1 MTIQIPQGAKTMQ
14 LFDMNIDIPEGK
26 TYIDIDDNFLQ
37 NKYNQFMQNNQQQN
51 NFNSQEEL
59 ALDGKPM
66 SMYQAPQVSQNEPQ
80 EQGVWSKINKGL
92 EDFNNLIDPKRMI
105 SEGLDYL
112 SPRVTSGEEGVRQK
126 IEDATNQISGGLLAR
141 NFTSLDNEEQ
151 KEIFQIA
158 YDEIKK
164 LGYEPFLEINNGDY
178 KYIGVD
184 KNGKEVEF
192 TPSFRNTLAST
203 KNELA
208 FSVAG
213 GYAGSLAKT
222 AGQTIA
228 KKALNYFAPSAIGAG
243 SGAVSDLHSQSNN
256 TGIEVSHID
265 YAKRFGSAAAEDALA
280 GAVVGSAIK
289 GIGKT
294 YKSVGDLIS
303 SVKTGAQAGKDMIDG
318 MAVKGGNL
326 GNRVID
332 KISKTDIPVVGKFT
346 DGGLQNAETIFNNLT
361 KNVEN
366 KKQIDELIA
375 KENPTYLENGKPT
388 IEILKNIVEQGL
400 NKNNPQFIQDS
411 AKRTSAILKNISNS
425 LQGVPTTQRR
435 EVLLKAAQAYPE
447 IGSFLDDVLK
457 ADKDASISFLNMIK
471 GQDEVFKNKTGLN
484 GEFDYKAWQKDNHAY
499 ENRINQE
506 YGSAISKLDQLNNG
520 NIVLTSEDLAK
531 LENFKNNNFL
541 EQDVKNNIQS
551 YLDEIKGKEV
561 SAEQIFGLRT
571 AINKQLNTGNK
582 TYNTKQAYGIVKEI
596 LDDALI
602 RNASN
607 KVLAKEILDNA
618 NKNFALKENF
628 KESYLG
634 MMKPQETKEGLT
646 DRLVKG
652 LRNINED
659 KNLENA
665 FKGMNEQERLAN
677 ETHVMNSLLEKH
689 RIEGV
694 GYDFKSLAKDLED
707 VNFSSKKIKDAKDVI
722 NTYALIYNNNRD
734 LIMTAL
740 ASSGKKTN
748 SSIATT
754 IHGVFDRILI
764 SGIFARLHA
773 LAPFMKSAKEQA
785 LRNQILDAIKLAKTN
800 KEVISNL
807 KNIKIA
813 DQEQSRIFK
822 DALDNYIK
830 VDKEQNK
837 ILKDALIKEGVIK
850 GDNFFMDKAD
860 PKDNSLRF
868 IGKNDKEY
876 TINKDV
882 RNEWMKTFNLKNID
896 DEYIPNIPKEAKIA
910 LKDREIKLTKG
921 SLLKLIEKDRIKY
934 IPHIKETLESPQA
947 ILKDKDDFIFIKNI
961 DNQTYFTSIGK
972 DYETHLTII
981 SNSPKKQ
988 NNIRN
993 KIKNAEVVYYNN
1005 ARALP
1010 TSRASSETNQVS
1022 FSDKHSTQAKHKESL
1037 EKYNRNFYLKHYKDF
1052 IDKSEN
1058 KKIFFKYNFGDFLDI
1073 KKLEKSLEKYKE
1085 SKPQEIKYKE
1095 LKRGYILD
1103 DLLNVDEDVSYAVV
1117 NKDDL
1122 KPSLTRS
1129 LSQFRNKHSNSTISD
1144 IRNSFNEREHFK
1156 ESSNFDGIP
1165 TITKDGLV
1173 IAGNHRTTA
1182 IRDLKGENLARYIKQ
1197 AKRVYGE
1204 DVFKGFDENKAMIV
1218 RILDKND
1225 DDTIIR
1231 LSKLS
1236 NDGRLSDESEKL
1248 QALGAKYKEK
1258 LLKIENSKINTEKEL
1273 MNFLGSR
1280 DILESKRALLD
1291 HLMPNI
1297 NDALLSWERRSGG
1310 DTEFSKILNDNALN
1324 LLHLKQALNKN
1335 KVFKDNGNNFFS
1347 LFKRAIES
1355 INQSNV
1361 YKNNNELYDIIKKY
1375 TEPSLN
1381 FEKEFISSNKDLQA
1395 DILGF
1400 IIKYNDTLTNPS
1412 EAFGNKIKKAIEFIY
1427 DNDSFSLFNNIKLSN
1442 YDVLNQMLNINIT
1455 NSIKYQ
1461 ELLNKAIDNLSDE
1474 KNIIKKL
1481 NENIKNKKS
1490 VKQRLDEKIQDDKKA
1505 REDILKRYDN
1515 FLKENKDNKLDFL
1528 DKMNLNTIEYNLT
1541 RQMIV
1546 NAKESTNKGVK
1557 KDIPSDLRGKIEKE
1571 LNIQPLKEFGEN
1583 YTEYYHD
1590 GKGAL
1595 QKLLIEKQGQVAG
1608 AFHRKDLGDI
1618 DLVWGEVTDK
1628 IKHKGYGLAHIIDK
1642 HPELDLKLIS
1652 DIVDKGKLN
1661 NQNNIRYRIEYKNYI
1676 IGLSSEY
1683 KKGNKRTFIITA
1695 FERYK
1700 G

>member
-1 MTIQIPQGAKTMQ
+1 LYDYNKNPS
-14 LFDMNIDIPEGK
+14 MNADDLSD
-26 TYIDIDDNFLQ
+26 YILDKQSKFNSSKPIFADDNEVVR
-37 NKYNQFMQNNQQQN
+37 KSNQFMRDLGD
-51 NFNSQEEL
+51 EL
-59 ALDGKPM
+59 QKSGRGRLLQDDDG
-66 SMYQAPQVSQNEPQ
+66 SYWVQ
-80 EQGVWSKINKGL
+80 
-92 EDFNNLIDPKRMI
+92 D
-105 SEGLDYL
+105 
-112 SPRVTSGEEGVRQK
+112 
-126 IEDATNQISGGLLAR
+126 
-141 NFTSLDNEEQ
+141 
-151 KEIFQIA
+151 
-158 YDEIKK
+158 
-164 LGYEPFLEINNGDY
+164 NNGNYSKVQGSTMGNLYRGIRDNGTSVALGTAGA
-178 KYIGVD
+178 IG
-184 KNGKEVEF
+184 GTMLGGGF
-192 TPSFRNTLAST
+192 GM
-203 KNELA
+203 
-208 FSVAG
+208 VAG
-213 GYAGSLAKT
+213 GALGASL
-222 AGQTIA
+222 
-228 KKALNYFAPSAIGAG
+228 GAG
-243 SGAVSDLHSQSNN
+243 YDYYGNTKDTNQDMNLKEALMLMGENAGLSLIGDAAFAGVAKGARALKN
-256 TGIEVSHID
+256 T
-265 YAKRFGSAAAEDALA
+265 YNMA
-280 GAVVGSAIK
+280 
-289 GIGKT
+289 
-294 YKSVGDLIS
+294 
-303 SVKTGAQAGKDMIDG
+303 KTGARAGKDMIDG

-332 KISKTDIPVVGKFT
+332 KITQKDIPMIGKFT

-388 IEILKNIVEQGL
+388 IEILKNFVEQGL
-400 NKNNPQFIQDS
+400 NKNNPQFIQDG
-411 AKRTSAILKNISNS
+411 AKRTSAILKNISNA

-457 ADKDASISFLNMIK
+457 ADRDASISFLNMIK
-471 GQDEVFKNKTGLN
+471 GQDEVFKNKTGLK

-499 ENRINQE
+499 ENRIKQE
-506 YGSAISKLDQLNNG
+506 YGSAISKLDELNNG
-520 NIVLTSEDLAK
+520 KIVLTSEDLAK

-582 TYNTKQAYGIVKEI
+582 TYNTKQAYRIVKEI

-602 RNASN
+602 RNASD

-646 DRLVKG
+646 HRLVKG

-677 ETHVMNSLLEKH
+677 ETHTMNALLEKH

-707 VNFSSKKIKDAKDVI
+707 VEFSSKKIKDAKDVI
-722 NTYALIYNNNRD
+722 STYALIYNNNRD

-754 IHGVFDRILI
+754 IQGVFDRILI

-773 LAPFMKSAKEQA
+773 LAPFVKSAKEQA

-868 IGKNDKEY
+868 IGKNGKEY

-947 ILKDKDDFIFIKNI
+947 ILKDKDDFVFIKNI

-988 NNIRN
+988 NNIKN
-993 KIKNAEVVYYNN
+993 KMKNAEVVYYNN

-1010 TSRASSETNQVS
+1010 TSRASSETKQVS
-1022 FSDKHSTQAKHKESL
+1022 FSNENSTQTKPKTNL
-1037 EKYNRNFYLKHYKDF
+1037 MD
-1052 IDKSEN
+1052 
-1058 KKIFFKYNFGDFLDI
+1058 DI
-1073 KKLEKSLEKYKE
+1073 KE
-1085 SKPQEIKYKE
+1085 
-1095 LKRGYILD
+1095 
-1103 DLLNVDEDVSYAVV
+1103 
-1117 NKDDL
+1117 
-1122 KPSLTRS
+1122 
-1129 LSQFRNKHSNSTISD
+1129 
-1144 IRNSFNEREHFK
+1144 
-1156 ESSNFDGIP
+1156 
-1165 TITKDGLV
+1165 
-1173 IAGNHRTTA
+1173 
-1182 IRDLKGENLARYIKQ
+1182 
-1197 AKRVYGE
+1197 
-1204 DVFKGFDENKAMIV
+1204 
-1218 RILDKND
+1218 
-1225 DDTIIR
+1225 
-1231 LSKLS
+1231 
-1236 NDGRLSDESEKL
+1236 
-1248 QALGAKYKEK
+1248 
-1258 LLKIENSKINTEKEL
+1258 
-1273 MNFLGSR
+1273 
-1280 DILESKRALLD
+1280 
-1291 HLMPNI
+1291 
-1297 NDALLSWERRSGG
+1297 
-1310 DTEFSKILNDNALN
+1310 
-1324 LLHLKQALNKN
+1324 
-1335 KVFKDNGNNFFS
+1335 
-1347 LFKRAIES
+1347 
-1355 INQSNV
+1355 
-1361 YKNNNELYDIIKKY
+1361 
-1375 TEPSLN
+1375 
-1381 FEKEFISSNKDLQA
+1381 
-1395 DILGF
+1395 
-1400 IIKYNDTLTNPS
+1400 
-1412 EAFGNKIKKAIEFIY
+1412 
-1427 DNDSFSLFNNIKLSN
+1427 NIKTKE
-1442 YDVLNQMLNINIT
+1442 V
-1455 NSIKYQ
+1455 
-1461 ELLNKAIDNLSDE
+1461 E
-1474 KNIIKKL
+1474 K
-1481 NENIKNKKS
+1481 KNKKS
-1490 VKQRLDEKIQDDKKA
+1490 VKQSLDEKIQNDKKA
-1505 REDILKRYDN
+1505 SEDILKRYDN
-1515 FLKENKDNKLDFL
+1515 FLKENKDYNFDFL
-1528 DKMNLNTIEYNLT
+1528 DNMNLNTVEYNLT
-1541 RQMIV
+1541 RQMII

-1557 KDIPSDLRGKIEKE
+1557 KDIPSALRGKIEQE

-1583 YTEYYHD
+1583 YAEYYHD

-1618 DLVWGEVTDK
+1618 DLVWGD
-1628 IKHKGYGLAHIIDK
+1628 G
-1642 HPELDLKLIS
+1642 
-1652 DIVDKGKLN
+1652 N
-1661 NQNNIRYRIEYKNYI
+1661 F
-1676 IGLSSEY
+1676 GLSHIVNRREEDFIKQGLNKIEAKNKALNFIKEIENIINNGNV
-1683 KKGNKRTFIITA
+1683 KKGNNRAFIDVKNSRVMVALDYKGKDKKWIITA
-1695 FERYK
+1695 YNFY
-1700 G
+1700 

>member
-112 SPRVTSGEEGVRQK
+112 SPRVTSGEEGARQK

-151 KEIFQIA
+151 KQIFQIA

-184 KNGKEVEF
+184 KNGKEVDF

-222 AGQTIA
+222 AGQTIG

-243 SGAVSDLHSQSNN
+243 GGAVSDLHSQSNN
-256 TGIEVSHID
+256 TGIEASYMD

-332 KISKTDIPVVGKFT
+332 KITQKDIPMIGKFT

-388 IEILKNIVEQGL
+388 IEILKNFVEQGL

-411 AKRTSAILKNISNS
+411 AKRTSAILKNISNT
-425 LQGVPTTQRR
+425 LQGMPTTQRR

-457 ADKDASISFLNMIK
+457 ADRDASISFLNMIK
-471 GQDEVFKNKTGLN
+471 GQDEVFKNKTGLK

-499 ENRINQE
+499 ENRIKQE
-506 YGSAISKLDQLNNG
+506 YGSAISKLDELNNG
-520 NIVLTSEDLAK
+520 KIVLTSEDLAK

-582 TYNTKQAYGIVKEI
+582 TYNTKQAYRIVKEI

-602 RNASN
+602 RNASD
-607 KVLAKEILDNA
+607 KVLAKQILDNA

-646 DRLVKG
+646 HRLVKG

-677 ETHVMNSLLEKH
+677 ETHTMNALLEKH

-707 VNFSSKKIKDAKDVI
+707 VEFSSKKIKDAKDVI

-754 IHGVFDRILI
+754 IQGVFDRILI

-773 LAPFMKSAKEQA
+773 LAPFVKSAKEQA

-860 PKDNSLRF
+860 PSKAKSDYTAKFNVEKWINNVSGILKDEWVVNLKAMAKKHPEMFKNEADVFKVIKEIKDNPTHFFKNYDDEVALIAKPLKDDKVGNIAIKKDS
-868 IGKNDKEY
+868 GKIIH
-876 TINKDV
+876 INKTKGKDLERLNR
-882 RNEWMKTFNLKNID
+882 RNKAMLTGT
-896 DEYIPNIPKEAKIA
+896 PTPAT
-910 LKDREIKLTKG
+910 TKG
-921 SLLKLIEKDRIKY
+921 STTNVEGDLLQHSFKNSTQTKPKKNLMDD
-934 IPHIKETLESPQA
+934 IKE
-947 ILKDKDDFIFIKNI
+947 
-961 DNQTYFTSIGK
+961 
-972 DYETHLTII
+972 
-981 SNSPKKQ
+981 
-988 NNIRN
+988 
-993 KIKNAEVVYYNN
+993 
-1005 ARALP
+1005 
-1010 TSRASSETNQVS
+1010 
-1022 FSDKHSTQAKHKESL
+1022 
-1037 EKYNRNFYLKHYKDF
+1037 
-1052 IDKSEN
+1052 
-1058 KKIFFKYNFGDFLDI
+1058 
-1073 KKLEKSLEKYKE
+1073 
-1085 SKPQEIKYKE
+1085 
-1095 LKRGYILD
+1095 
-1103 DLLNVDEDVSYAVV
+1103 
-1117 NKDDL
+1117 
-1122 KPSLTRS
+1122 
-1129 LSQFRNKHSNSTISD
+1129 
-1144 IRNSFNEREHFK
+1144 
-1156 ESSNFDGIP
+1156 
-1165 TITKDGLV
+1165 
-1173 IAGNHRTTA
+1173 
-1182 IRDLKGENLARYIKQ
+1182 
-1197 AKRVYGE
+1197 
-1204 DVFKGFDENKAMIV
+1204 
-1218 RILDKND
+1218 
-1225 DDTIIR
+1225 
-1231 LSKLS
+1231 
-1236 NDGRLSDESEKL
+1236 
-1248 QALGAKYKEK
+1248 
-1258 LLKIENSKINTEKEL
+1258 
-1273 MNFLGSR
+1273 
-1280 DILESKRALLD
+1280 
-1291 HLMPNI
+1291 
-1297 NDALLSWERRSGG
+1297 
-1310 DTEFSKILNDNALN
+1310 
-1324 LLHLKQALNKN
+1324 
-1335 KVFKDNGNNFFS
+1335 
-1347 LFKRAIES
+1347 
-1355 INQSNV
+1355 
-1361 YKNNNELYDIIKKY
+1361 
-1375 TEPSLN
+1375 
-1381 FEKEFISSNKDLQA
+1381 
-1395 DILGF
+1395 
-1400 IIKYNDTLTNPS
+1400 
-1412 EAFGNKIKKAIEFIY
+1412 
-1427 DNDSFSLFNNIKLSN
+1427 NIKAKE
-1442 YDVLNQMLNINIT
+1442 V
-1455 NSIKYQ
+1455 
-1461 ELLNKAIDNLSDE
+1461 
-1474 KNIIKKL
+1474 KK
-1481 NENIKNKKS
+1481 KNKKS
-1490 VKQRLDEKIQDDKKA
+1490 VKQRLDEKIQNDKKA
-1505 REDILKRYDN
+1505 SEDILKRYDN
-1515 FLKENKDNKLDFL
+1515 FLKENKDYNFDFL
-1528 DKMNLNTIEYNLT
+1528 DNMNLNTVEYNLT
-1541 RQMIV
+1541 RQMII

-1557 KDIPSDLRGKIEKE
+1557 KDIPSALRGKIEQE

-1583 YTEYYHD
+1583 YAEYYHD

-1618 DLVWGEVTDK
+1618 HLVWGEVIDK

-1683 KKGNKRTFIITA
+1683 KGNKRTFIITA

>member
-1 MTIQIPQGAKTMQ
+1 
-14 LFDMNIDIPEGK
+14 MNIREFLLEKPQENNIISFLQDGASQSENQNTSEYLSNLKNEVINDFYKNKDKYDKEYEKYNFKDQNLTNPMGNISEYK
-26 TYIDIDDNFLQ
+26 RDLYDYNKNPSMNADDLSNYILDKQSKFNASKPIFADDNEVAR
-37 NKYNQFMQNNQQQN
+37 KSNQFMRDLGD
-51 NFNSQEEL
+51 EL
-59 ALDGKPM
+59 QKSGRGRLLQDDDG
-66 SMYQAPQVSQNEPQ
+66 SYWVQ
-80 EQGVWSKINKGL
+80 
-92 EDFNNLIDPKRMI
+92 D
-105 SEGLDYL
+105 
-112 SPRVTSGEEGVRQK
+112 
-126 IEDATNQISGGLLAR
+126 
-141 NFTSLDNEEQ
+141 
-151 KEIFQIA
+151 
-158 YDEIKK
+158 
-164 LGYEPFLEINNGDY
+164 NNGNYSKVQGSTMGDLY
-178 KYIGVD
+178 RGLRDNGASMALGIAGAIGGTMLGGGV
-184 KNGKEVEF
+184 GM
-192 TPSFRNTLAST
+192 
-203 KNELA
+203 
-208 FSVAG
+208 VAG
-213 GYAGSLAKT
+213 GALGASL
-222 AGQTIA
+222 
-228 KKALNYFAPSAIGAG
+228 GAG
-243 SGAVSDLHSQSNN
+243 YDYYGNTKDTNQDMNLKEALMLMGENAGLSLIGDAAFAGVAKGARALKN
-256 TGIEVSHID
+256 T
-265 YAKRFGSAAAEDALA
+265 YNMA
-280 GAVVGSAIK
+280 
-289 GIGKT
+289 
-294 YKSVGDLIS
+294 
-303 SVKTGAQAGKDMIDG
+303 KTGAQAGKDMIDG

-332 KISKTDIPVVGKFT
+332 KITQKDIPMIGKFT

-411 AKRTSAILKNISNS
+411 AKRTSAILKNISNA

-435 EVLLKAAQAYPE
+435 EILLKSAQAYPE

-457 ADKDASISFLNMIK
+457 ADKDASISFLNIIK
-471 GQDEVFKNKTGLN
+471 EQDEVFKNKTGLN

-506 YGSAISKLDQLNNG
+506 YGSAISKLDELNNG

-602 RNASN
+602 RNASD

-754 IHGVFDRILI
+754 IQGVFDRILI

-860 PKDNSLRF
+860 PSKAKSDYTAKFNVEKWINNVSGILKDEWVVNLKAMAKKHPEMFKNEADVFKVIKEIKDNPTHFFKNYDDEVALIAKPLKDDKVGNIAIKKDS
-868 IGKNDKEY
+868 GKIIH
-876 TINKDV
+876 INKTKGKDLERLNR
-882 RNEWMKTFNLKNID
+882 RNKAMLTGT
-896 DEYIPNIPKEAKIA
+896 PTPAT
-910 LKDREIKLTKG
+910 TKG
-921 SLLKLIEKDRIKY
+921 STTNVEGDLLQHSFKNSTQTKPKTNLMDD
-934 IPHIKETLESPQA
+934 IKE
-947 ILKDKDDFIFIKNI
+947 
-961 DNQTYFTSIGK
+961 
-972 DYETHLTII
+972 
-981 SNSPKKQ
+981 
-988 NNIRN
+988 
-993 KIKNAEVVYYNN
+993 
-1005 ARALP
+1005 
-1010 TSRASSETNQVS
+1010 
-1022 FSDKHSTQAKHKESL
+1022 
-1037 EKYNRNFYLKHYKDF
+1037 
-1052 IDKSEN
+1052 
-1058 KKIFFKYNFGDFLDI
+1058 
-1073 KKLEKSLEKYKE
+1073 
-1085 SKPQEIKYKE
+1085 
-1095 LKRGYILD
+1095 
-1103 DLLNVDEDVSYAVV
+1103 
-1117 NKDDL
+1117 
-1122 KPSLTRS
+1122 
-1129 LSQFRNKHSNSTISD
+1129 
-1144 IRNSFNEREHFK
+1144 
-1156 ESSNFDGIP
+1156 
-1165 TITKDGLV
+1165 
-1173 IAGNHRTTA
+1173 
-1182 IRDLKGENLARYIKQ
+1182 
-1197 AKRVYGE
+1197 
-1204 DVFKGFDENKAMIV
+1204 
-1218 RILDKND
+1218 
-1225 DDTIIR
+1225 
-1231 LSKLS
+1231 
-1236 NDGRLSDESEKL
+1236 
-1248 QALGAKYKEK
+1248 
-1258 LLKIENSKINTEKEL
+1258 
-1273 MNFLGSR
+1273 
-1280 DILESKRALLD
+1280 
-1291 HLMPNI
+1291 
-1297 NDALLSWERRSGG
+1297 
-1310 DTEFSKILNDNALN
+1310 
-1324 LLHLKQALNKN
+1324 
-1335 KVFKDNGNNFFS
+1335 
-1347 LFKRAIES
+1347 
-1355 INQSNV
+1355 
-1361 YKNNNELYDIIKKY
+1361 
-1375 TEPSLN
+1375 
-1381 FEKEFISSNKDLQA
+1381 
-1395 DILGF
+1395 
-1400 IIKYNDTLTNPS
+1400 
-1412 EAFGNKIKKAIEFIY
+1412 
-1427 DNDSFSLFNNIKLSN
+1427 NIKAKE
-1442 YDVLNQMLNINIT
+1442 V
-1455 NSIKYQ
+1455 
-1461 ELLNKAIDNLSDE
+1461 
-1474 KNIIKKL
+1474 KK
-1481 NENIKNKKS
+1481 KNKKS
-1490 VKQRLDEKIQDDKKA
+1490 VKQSLDEKIQNDKKA
-1505 REDILKRYDN
+1505 SEDILKRYDN
-1515 FLKENKDNKLDFL
+1515 FLKENKDYNFDFL
-1528 DKMNLNTIEYNLT
+1528 DNMNLNTVEYNLT
-1541 RQMIV
+1541 RQMII

-1557 KDIPSDLRGKIEKE
+1557 KDIPSALRGKIEKE

-1583 YTEYYHD
+1583 YAEYYHD

-1683 KKGNKRTFIITA
+1683 KGNKRTFIITA

>member
-1 MTIQIPQGAKTMQ
+1 
-14 LFDMNIDIPEGK
+14 MNIREFLLEKPQENNIISFLQDGASQSENQNTSEYLSNLKNEVINDFYKNKDKYDKEYEKYNFKDQNLTNPMGNISEYK
-26 TYIDIDDNFLQ
+26 RDLYDYNKNPSMNADDLSNYILDKQSKFNASKPIFADDNEVVR
-37 NKYNQFMQNNQQQN
+37 KSNQFMRDLGDELQKSGRGRLLQDDDGSYWVQDNNGNYSKVQGSTMGDLYRGLRDN
-51 NFNSQEEL
+51 GTSM
-59 ALDGKPM
+59 ALGT
-66 SMYQAPQVSQNEPQ
+66 A
-80 EQGVWSKINKGL
+80 G
-92 EDFNNLIDPKRMI
+92 
-105 SEGLDYL
+105 
-112 SPRVTSGEEGVRQK
+112 
-126 IEDATNQISGGLLAR
+126 AISG
-141 NFTSLDNEEQ
+141 TM
-151 KEIFQIA
+151 
-158 YDEIKK
+158 
-164 LGYEPFLEINNGDY
+164 LGG
-178 KYIGVD
+178 GV
-184 KNGKEVEF
+184 GM
-192 TPSFRNTLAST
+192 
-203 KNELA
+203 
-208 FSVAG
+208 VAG
-213 GYAGSLAKT
+213 GALGASL
-222 AGQTIA
+222 
-228 KKALNYFAPSAIGAG
+228 GAG
-243 SGAVSDLHSQSNN
+243 YDYYGNTKDTNQDMNLKEALMLMGENAGLSLIGDAAFAGVAKGARALKN
-256 TGIEVSHID
+256 T
-265 YAKRFGSAAAEDALA
+265 YNMAK
-280 GAVVGSAIK
+280 I
-289 GIGKT
+289 
-294 YKSVGDLIS
+294 
-303 SVKTGAQAGKDMIDG
+303 GAQAGKDMIDG

-332 KISKTDIPVVGKFT
+332 KITQKDIPMIGKFT

-425 LQGVPTTQRR
+425 LQGMPTTQRR

-506 YGSAISKLDQLNNG
+506 YGSAISKLDELNNG

-602 RNASN
+602 RNASD

-748 SSIATT
+748 SSMATT
-754 IHGVFDRILI
+754 IQGVFDRILI

-773 LAPFMKSAKEQA
+773 LAPFVKSAKEQA

-860 PKDNSLRF
+860 PSKAKSDLNVKISVSPNVRNLAKLTNDEIIADLEYLANKHKEMFKKPSDVFKLIKEIKVNPTFFYKNNRIDIALIAKRLNDNKLGKLGVNKNTGEVRHITKVKEKDLARLEKVSKKNTKENVGIIQTFIQPGSKNENSLN
-868 IGKNDKEY
+868 G
-876 TINKDV
+876 
-882 RNEWMKTFNLKNID
+882 L
-896 DEYIPNIPKEAKIA
+896 PN
-910 LKDREIKLTKG
+910 
-921 SLLKLIEKDRIKY
+921 
-934 IPHIKETLESPQA
+934 
-947 ILKDKDDFIFIKNI
+947 
-961 DNQTYFTSIGK
+961 
-972 DYETHLTII
+972 I
-981 SNSPKKQ
+981 SNSTQTKPK
-988 NNIRN
+988 
-993 KIKNAEVVYYNN
+993 
-1005 ARALP
+1005 
-1010 TSRASSETNQVS
+1010 TNLM
-1022 FSDKHSTQAKHKESL
+1022 D
-1037 EKYNRNFYLKHYKDF
+1037 
-1052 IDKSEN
+1052 
-1058 KKIFFKYNFGDFLDI
+1058 DI
-1073 KKLEKSLEKYKE
+1073 KK
-1085 SKPQEIKYKE
+1085 
-1095 LKRGYILD
+1095 
-1103 DLLNVDEDVSYAVV
+1103 
-1117 NKDDL
+1117 
-1122 KPSLTRS
+1122 
-1129 LSQFRNKHSNSTISD
+1129 
-1144 IRNSFNEREHFK
+1144 
-1156 ESSNFDGIP
+1156 
-1165 TITKDGLV
+1165 
-1173 IAGNHRTTA
+1173 
-1182 IRDLKGENLARYIKQ
+1182 
-1197 AKRVYGE
+1197 
-1204 DVFKGFDENKAMIV
+1204 
-1218 RILDKND
+1218 
-1225 DDTIIR
+1225 
-1231 LSKLS
+1231 
-1236 NDGRLSDESEKL
+1236 
-1248 QALGAKYKEK
+1248 
-1258 LLKIENSKINTEKEL
+1258 
-1273 MNFLGSR
+1273 
-1280 DILESKRALLD
+1280 
-1291 HLMPNI
+1291 
-1297 NDALLSWERRSGG
+1297 
-1310 DTEFSKILNDNALN
+1310 
-1324 LLHLKQALNKN
+1324 
-1335 KVFKDNGNNFFS
+1335 
-1347 LFKRAIES
+1347 
-1355 INQSNV
+1355 
-1361 YKNNNELYDIIKKY
+1361 
-1375 TEPSLN
+1375 
-1381 FEKEFISSNKDLQA
+1381 
-1395 DILGF
+1395 
-1400 IIKYNDTLTNPS
+1400 
-1412 EAFGNKIKKAIEFIY
+1412 
-1427 DNDSFSLFNNIKLSN
+1427 NIKAKE
-1442 YDVLNQMLNINIT
+1442 V
-1455 NSIKYQ
+1455 
-1461 ELLNKAIDNLSDE
+1461 
-1474 KNIIKKL
+1474 KK
-1481 NENIKNKKS
+1481 KNKKS
-1490 VKQRLDEKIQDDKKA
+1490 VKQSLDEKIQNDKKA
-1505 REDILKRYDN
+1505 SEDILKRYDN
-1515 FLKENKDNKLDFL
+1515 FLKENKDYNFDFL
-1528 DKMNLNTIEYNLT
+1528 DNMNLNTVEYNLT
-1541 RQMIV
+1541 RQMII
-1546 NAKESTNKGVK
+1546 NAKEGTNKGVK
-1557 KDIPSDLRGKIEKE
+1557 KDIPSALRGKIEKE

-1583 YTEYYHD
+1583 YAEYYHD

-1683 KKGNKRTFIITA
+1683 KGNKRTFIITA

>member
-66 SMYQAPQVSQNEPQ
+66 SIYQAPSLPQ
-80 EQGVWSKINKGL
+80 EKQEIGTWDKINQGL
-92 EDFNNLIDPKRMI
+92 SDFNEFINPLNAVKKIPQA
-105 SEGLDYL
+105 LDYL
-112 SPRVTSGEEGVRQK
+112 TPKVTSGEEGARQK
-126 IEDATNQISGGLLAR
+126 IEDATNQVSGGLLAR
-141 NFTSLDNEEQ
+141 NFTSPSNEEQ
-151 KEIFQIA
+151 KQIFQIA

-184 KNGKEVEF
+184 KNGKEVDF

-243 SGAVSDLHSQSNN
+243 SGAMADLHSQSNN
-256 TGIEVSHID
+256 IGIEASYMD

-303 SVKTGAQAGKDMIDG
+303 SAKTGAQAGKDMIDG

-326 GNRVID
+326 GNRFID
-332 KISKTDIPVVGKFT
+332 KISKTDIPMVGKFT

-506 YGSAISKLDQLNNG
+506 YGSAISKLDELNNG

-785 LRNQILDAIKLAKTN
+785 LRNQILDALRLAKTN

-813 DQEQSRIFK
+813 DKEQSRIFK

-868 IGKNDKEY
+868 IGKNGKEY

-988 NNIRN
+988 NNIKN
-993 KIKNAEVVYYNN
+993 KMKNAEVVYYNN

-1010 TSRASSETNQVS
+1010 TSRASSETKQVS
-1022 FSDKHSTQAKHKESL
+1022 FSNENSTQTKPKTNL
-1037 EKYNRNFYLKHYKDF
+1037 MD
-1052 IDKSEN
+1052 
-1058 KKIFFKYNFGDFLDI
+1058 DI
-1073 KKLEKSLEKYKE
+1073 K
-1085 SKPQEIKYKE
+1085 
-1095 LKRGYILD
+1095 D
-1103 DLLNVDEDVSYAVV
+1103 
-1117 NKDDL
+1117 
-1122 KPSLTRS
+1122 
-1129 LSQFRNKHSNSTISD
+1129 
-1144 IRNSFNEREHFK
+1144 
-1156 ESSNFDGIP
+1156 
-1165 TITKDGLV
+1165 
-1173 IAGNHRTTA
+1173 
-1182 IRDLKGENLARYIKQ
+1182 
-1197 AKRVYGE
+1197 
-1204 DVFKGFDENKAMIV
+1204 
-1218 RILDKND
+1218 
-1225 DDTIIR
+1225 
-1231 LSKLS
+1231 
-1236 NDGRLSDESEKL
+1236 
-1248 QALGAKYKEK
+1248 
-1258 LLKIENSKINTEKEL
+1258 
-1273 MNFLGSR
+1273 
-1280 DILESKRALLD
+1280 
-1291 HLMPNI
+1291 NI
-1297 NDALLSWERRSGG
+1297 
-1310 DTEFSKILNDNALN
+1310 
-1324 LLHLKQALNKN
+1324 KN
-1335 KVFKDNGNNFFS
+1335 KE
-1347 LFKRAIES
+1347 IE
-1355 INQSNV
+1355 
-1361 YKNNNELYDIIKKY
+1361 K
-1375 TEPSLN
+1375 
-1381 FEKEFISSNKDLQA
+1381 
-1395 DILGF
+1395 
-1400 IIKYNDTLTNPS
+1400 
-1412 EAFGNKIKKAIEFIY
+1412 
-1427 DNDSFSLFNNIKLSN
+1427 
-1442 YDVLNQMLNINIT
+1442 
-1455 NSIKYQ
+1455 
-1461 ELLNKAIDNLSDE
+1461 
-1474 KNIIKKL
+1474 
-1481 NENIKNKKS
+1481 KNKKS
-1490 VKQRLDEKIQDDKKA
+1490 VKQKLDEKIQNDKKA
-1505 REDILKRYDN
+1505 SEDILKRYDN
-1515 FLKENKDNKLDFL
+1515 FLKENKDYNFDFL
-1528 DKMNLNTIEYNLT
+1528 DNMNLNTVEYNLT
-1541 RQMIV
+1541 RQMII

-1618 DLVWGEVTDK
+1618 DLVWGEVIDK

-1683 KKGNKRTFIITA
+1683 KGNKRTFIITA

>member
-1 MTIQIPQGAKTMQ
+1 
-14 LFDMNIDIPEGK
+14 MNIREFLLEKPQENNIISFLQDGSSQSENQDTSEYLSNLKNEAINDFYKNKDKYAKEYEKHNIKDQILTNPLG
-26 TYIDIDDNFLQ
+26 YIGEYKRDLYDYNKNPSMNADDLSDYILDKQSKFNSSKPIFADDNEVAR
-37 NKYNQFMQNNQQQN
+37 KSNQFMRDLGD
-51 NFNSQEEL
+51 EL
-59 ALDGKPM
+59 QKSGRGRLLQDDDG
-66 SMYQAPQVSQNEPQ
+66 SYWVQ
-80 EQGVWSKINKGL
+80 
-92 EDFNNLIDPKRMI
+92 D
-105 SEGLDYL
+105 
-112 SPRVTSGEEGVRQK
+112 
-126 IEDATNQISGGLLAR
+126 
-141 NFTSLDNEEQ
+141 
-151 KEIFQIA
+151 
-158 YDEIKK
+158 
-164 LGYEPFLEINNGDY
+164 NNGNYSKVQGSTMGNLYRGIRDNGTSVALGTAGA
-178 KYIGVD
+178 IG
-184 KNGKEVEF
+184 GTMLGGGF
-192 TPSFRNTLAST
+192 GM
-203 KNELA
+203 
-208 FSVAG
+208 VAG
-213 GYAGSLAKT
+213 GALGASL
-222 AGQTIA
+222 
-228 KKALNYFAPSAIGAG
+228 GAG
-243 SGAVSDLHSQSNN
+243 YDYYGNTKDTNQDMNLKEALMLMGENAGLSLIGDAAFAGVAKGARALKN
-256 TGIEVSHID
+256 T
-265 YAKRFGSAAAEDALA
+265 YNMA
-280 GAVVGSAIK
+280 
-289 GIGKT
+289 
-294 YKSVGDLIS
+294 
-303 SVKTGAQAGKDMIDG
+303 KTGAQAGKDMIDG

-332 KISKTDIPVVGKFT
+332 KITQKDIPMIGKFT

-425 LQGVPTTQRR
+425 LQGMPTTQRR

-457 ADKDASISFLNMIK
+457 ADRDASISFLNMIK
-471 GQDEVFKNKTGLN
+471 GQDEVFKNKTGLK

-499 ENRINQE
+499 ENRIKQE
-506 YGSAISKLDQLNNG
+506 YGSAISKLDELNNG
-520 NIVLTSEDLAK
+520 KIVLTSEDLAK

-582 TYNTKQAYGIVKEI
+582 TYNTKQAYRIVKEI

-602 RNASN
+602 RNDSD

-646 DRLVKG
+646 HRLVKG

-677 ETHVMNSLLEKH
+677 ETHTMNALLEKH

-707 VNFSSKKIKDAKDVI
+707 VEFSSKKIKDAKDVI

-754 IHGVFDRILI
+754 IQGVFDRILI

-773 LAPFMKSAKEQA
+773 LAPFVKSAKEQA

-868 IGKNDKEY
+868 IGKNGKEY

-988 NNIRN
+988 NNIKN
-993 KIKNAEVVYYNN
+993 KMKNAEVVYYNN

-1010 TSRASSETNQVS
+1010 TSRASSETKQVS
-1022 FSDKHSTQAKHKESL
+1022 FSNENSTQTKPKTNL
-1037 EKYNRNFYLKHYKDF
+1037 MD
-1052 IDKSEN
+1052 
-1058 KKIFFKYNFGDFLDI
+1058 DI
-1073 KKLEKSLEKYKE
+1073 KE
-1085 SKPQEIKYKE
+1085 
-1095 LKRGYILD
+1095 
-1103 DLLNVDEDVSYAVV
+1103 
-1117 NKDDL
+1117 
-1122 KPSLTRS
+1122 
-1129 LSQFRNKHSNSTISD
+1129 
-1144 IRNSFNEREHFK
+1144 
-1156 ESSNFDGIP
+1156 
-1165 TITKDGLV
+1165 
-1173 IAGNHRTTA
+1173 
-1182 IRDLKGENLARYIKQ
+1182 
-1197 AKRVYGE
+1197 
-1204 DVFKGFDENKAMIV
+1204 
-1218 RILDKND
+1218 
-1225 DDTIIR
+1225 
-1231 LSKLS
+1231 
-1236 NDGRLSDESEKL
+1236 
-1248 QALGAKYKEK
+1248 
-1258 LLKIENSKINTEKEL
+1258 
-1273 MNFLGSR
+1273 
-1280 DILESKRALLD
+1280 
-1291 HLMPNI
+1291 
-1297 NDALLSWERRSGG
+1297 
-1310 DTEFSKILNDNALN
+1310 
-1324 LLHLKQALNKN
+1324 
-1335 KVFKDNGNNFFS
+1335 
-1347 LFKRAIES
+1347 
-1355 INQSNV
+1355 
-1361 YKNNNELYDIIKKY
+1361 
-1375 TEPSLN
+1375 
-1381 FEKEFISSNKDLQA
+1381 
-1395 DILGF
+1395 
-1400 IIKYNDTLTNPS
+1400 
-1412 EAFGNKIKKAIEFIY
+1412 
-1427 DNDSFSLFNNIKLSN
+1427 NIKAKE
-1442 YDVLNQMLNINIT
+1442 V
-1455 NSIKYQ
+1455 
-1461 ELLNKAIDNLSDE
+1461 E
-1474 KNIIKKL
+1474 K
-1481 NENIKNKKS
+1481 KNKKS
-1490 VKQRLDEKIQDDKKA
+1490 VKQRLDEKIQNDKKA
-1505 REDILKRYDN
+1505 SEDILKRYDN
-1515 FLKENKDNKLDFL
+1515 FLKENKDYNFDFL
-1528 DKMNLNTIEYNLT
+1528 DNMNLNTVEYNLT
-1541 RQMIV
+1541 RQMII

-1571 LNIQPLKEFGEN
+1571 LNIQPLKEFGQN
-1583 YTEYYHD
+1583 YAEYYHD

-1683 KKGNKRTFIITA
+1683 KGNKRTFIITA

>member
-66 SMYQAPQVSQNEPQ
+66 SIYQAPQVSQNEPQ

-112 SPRVTSGEEGVRQK
+112 SPKVTSGEEGVRQK
-126 IEDATNQISGGLLAR
+126 IEDATNQISGGLLPR

-151 KEIFQIA
+151 KQIFQIA

-184 KNGKEVEF
+184 KNGKEVDF

-243 SGAVSDLHSQSNN
+243 SGAMADLHSQSNN
-256 TGIEVSHID
+256 TGIEASYMD

-332 KISKTDIPVVGKFT
+332 KITQKDIPMIGKFT

-411 AKRTSAILKNISNS
+411 AKRTSSILKNISNA

-435 EVLLKAAQAYPE
+435 EILLKSAQAYPE

-457 ADKDASISFLNMIK
+457 ADKDASISFLNIIK
-471 GQDEVFKNKTGLN
+471 EQDEVFKNKTGLN
-484 GEFDYKAWQKDNHAY
+484 GEFDYKAWQKDNSSY
-499 ENRINQE
+499 KKRINNE
-506 YGSAISKLDQLNNG
+506 YAQAIKSIDELNNG
-520 NIVLTSEDLAK
+520 SIRLSKEDLAK
-531 LENFKNNNFL
+531 IEEFKNNNFL
-541 EQDVKNNIQS
+541 EQDIKTNIS
-551 YLDEIKGKEV
+551 SFLEDTIDKDL
-561 SAEQIFGLRT
+561 SAEQIFNLRS
-571 AINKQLNTGNK
+571 AINKQLATGNK
-582 TYNTKQAYGIVKEI
+582 TYNTKEAYRLVKDT
-596 LDDALI
+596 LDETMI
-602 RNASN
+602 KNASD
-607 KVLAKEILDNA
+607 KELAKKILEDA
-618 NKNFALKENF
+618 NKNYALKENF
-628 KESYLG
+628 NNSYLG
-634 MMKPQETKEGLT
+634 KIKDQETPEALAQRIANGA
-646 DRLVKG
+646 
-652 LRNINED
+652 RNINED
-659 KNLENA
+659 KDLKRA
-665 FKGMNEQERLAN
+665 FEGMNEAERKAN
-677 ETHVMNSLLEKH
+677 EKHAFNALLAKH
-689 RIEGV
+689 RIEDI
-694 GYDFKSLAKDLED
+694 GYDFKNLAKDMDNVEFVSKDLKYAKEV
-707 VNFSSKKIKDAKDVI
+707 VNVYAKI
-722 NTYALIYNNNRD
+722 YQNNKD

-754 IHGVFDRILI
+754 ISGVFDRILI
-764 SGIFARLHA
+764 SGVFARIHA
-773 LAPFMKSAKEQA
+773 LVPFMKSAKEQA
-785 LRNQILDAIKLAKTN
+785 LRNQILDALKLAKTN

-813 DQEQSRIFK
+813 DKEQSRIFK

-860 PKDNSLRF
+860 PSKAKSDYTAKFNVEKWINNVSGILKDEWVVNLKAMAKKHPEMFKNEADVFKVIKEIKDNPTHFFKNYDDEVALIAKPLKDDKVGNIAIKKDS
-868 IGKNDKEY
+868 GKIIH
-876 TINKDV
+876 INKTKGKDLERLNR
-882 RNEWMKTFNLKNID
+882 RNKAMLTGT
-896 DEYIPNIPKEAKIA
+896 PTPAT
-910 LKDREIKLTKG
+910 TKG
-921 SLLKLIEKDRIKY
+921 STTNVEGDLLQHSFKNSTQTKPKTNLMDD
-934 IPHIKETLESPQA
+934 IKE
-947 ILKDKDDFIFIKNI
+947 
-961 DNQTYFTSIGK
+961 
-972 DYETHLTII
+972 
-981 SNSPKKQ
+981 
-988 NNIRN
+988 
-993 KIKNAEVVYYNN
+993 
-1005 ARALP
+1005 
-1010 TSRASSETNQVS
+1010 
-1022 FSDKHSTQAKHKESL
+1022 
-1037 EKYNRNFYLKHYKDF
+1037 
-1052 IDKSEN
+1052 
-1058 KKIFFKYNFGDFLDI
+1058 
-1073 KKLEKSLEKYKE
+1073 
-1085 SKPQEIKYKE
+1085 
-1095 LKRGYILD
+1095 
-1103 DLLNVDEDVSYAVV
+1103 
-1117 NKDDL
+1117 
-1122 KPSLTRS
+1122 
-1129 LSQFRNKHSNSTISD
+1129 
-1144 IRNSFNEREHFK
+1144 
-1156 ESSNFDGIP
+1156 
-1165 TITKDGLV
+1165 
-1173 IAGNHRTTA
+1173 
-1182 IRDLKGENLARYIKQ
+1182 
-1197 AKRVYGE
+1197 
-1204 DVFKGFDENKAMIV
+1204 
-1218 RILDKND
+1218 
-1225 DDTIIR
+1225 
-1231 LSKLS
+1231 
-1236 NDGRLSDESEKL
+1236 
-1248 QALGAKYKEK
+1248 
-1258 LLKIENSKINTEKEL
+1258 
-1273 MNFLGSR
+1273 
-1280 DILESKRALLD
+1280 
-1291 HLMPNI
+1291 
-1297 NDALLSWERRSGG
+1297 
-1310 DTEFSKILNDNALN
+1310 
-1324 LLHLKQALNKN
+1324 
-1335 KVFKDNGNNFFS
+1335 
-1347 LFKRAIES
+1347 
-1355 INQSNV
+1355 
-1361 YKNNNELYDIIKKY
+1361 
-1375 TEPSLN
+1375 
-1381 FEKEFISSNKDLQA
+1381 
-1395 DILGF
+1395 
-1400 IIKYNDTLTNPS
+1400 
-1412 EAFGNKIKKAIEFIY
+1412 
-1427 DNDSFSLFNNIKLSN
+1427 NIKAKE
-1442 YDVLNQMLNINIT
+1442 V
-1455 NSIKYQ
+1455 
-1461 ELLNKAIDNLSDE
+1461 
-1474 KNIIKKL
+1474 KK
-1481 NENIKNKKS
+1481 KNKKS
-1490 VKQRLDEKIQDDKKA
+1490 VKQRLDEKIQNDKKA

-1683 KKGNKRTFIITA
+1683 KGNKRTFIITA

>member
-1 MTIQIPQGAKTMQ
+1 
-14 LFDMNIDIPEGK
+14 MNIREFLLEKPQENNIISFLQDGASQSENQNTSEYLSNLKNEVINDFYKNKDKYDKEYEKYNIKDQNLTNPLG
-26 TYIDIDDNFLQ
+26 YIGEYKRDLYDYNKNPSMNADDLSNYILDKQSKFNASKPIFADDNEVVR
-37 NKYNQFMQNNQQQN
+37 KSNQFMRDLGD
-51 NFNSQEEL
+51 EL
-59 ALDGKPM
+59 QKSGRGRLLQDDDG
-66 SMYQAPQVSQNEPQ
+66 SYWVQ
-80 EQGVWSKINKGL
+80 
-92 EDFNNLIDPKRMI
+92 D
-105 SEGLDYL
+105 
-112 SPRVTSGEEGVRQK
+112 
-126 IEDATNQISGGLLAR
+126 
-141 NFTSLDNEEQ
+141 
-151 KEIFQIA
+151 
-158 YDEIKK
+158 
-164 LGYEPFLEINNGDY
+164 NNGNYSKVQGSTMGDLY
-178 KYIGVD
+178 RGLRDNGASMALGTAGAIGGTMLGGGV
-184 KNGKEVEF
+184 GM
-192 TPSFRNTLAST
+192 
-203 KNELA
+203 
-208 FSVAG
+208 VAG
-213 GYAGSLAKT
+213 GALGASL
-222 AGQTIA
+222 
-228 KKALNYFAPSAIGAG
+228 GAG
-243 SGAVSDLHSQSNN
+243 YDYYGNTKDTNQDMNLKEALMLMGENAGLSLIGDAAFAGVAKGARALKN
-256 TGIEVSHID
+256 T
-265 YAKRFGSAAAEDALA
+265 YNMA
-280 GAVVGSAIK
+280 
-289 GIGKT
+289 
-294 YKSVGDLIS
+294 
-303 SVKTGAQAGKDMIDG
+303 KTGAQAGKDMIDG

-332 KISKTDIPVVGKFT
+332 KITQKDIPMIGKFT

-411 AKRTSAILKNISNS
+411 AKRTSAILKSISNS
-425 LQGVPTTQRR
+425 LQGMPTTQRR

-506 YGSAISKLDQLNNG
+506 YGSAISKLDELNNG
-520 NIVLTSEDLAK
+520 KIVLTSEDLAK

-541 EQDVKNNIQS
+541 DQDVKNNIQS

-582 TYNTKQAYGIVKEI
+582 TYNTKQAYEIIKEI
-596 LDDALI
+596 LDNALI
-602 RNASN
+602 RNTSN
-607 KVLAKEILDNA
+607 RELAKEVLNNA

-748 SSIATT
+748 SSMATT
-754 IHGVFDRILI
+754 IQGVFDRILI

-773 LAPFMKSAKEQA
+773 LAPFVKSAKEQA

-860 PKDNSLRF
+860 PSKAKSDLNVKISVSPNVRNLAKLTNDEIIADLEYLANKHKEMFKKPSDVFKLIKEIKVNPTFFYKNNRIDIALIAKRLNDNKLGKLGVNKNTGEVRHITKVKEKDLARLEKVSKKNTKENVGIIQTFIQPGSKNENSLN
-868 IGKNDKEY
+868 G
-876 TINKDV
+876 
-882 RNEWMKTFNLKNID
+882 L
-896 DEYIPNIPKEAKIA
+896 PN
-910 LKDREIKLTKG
+910 
-921 SLLKLIEKDRIKY
+921 
-934 IPHIKETLESPQA
+934 
-947 ILKDKDDFIFIKNI
+947 
-961 DNQTYFTSIGK
+961 
-972 DYETHLTII
+972 I
-981 SNSPKKQ
+981 SNSTQTKPK
-988 NNIRN
+988 
-993 KIKNAEVVYYNN
+993 
-1005 ARALP
+1005 
-1010 TSRASSETNQVS
+1010 TNLM
-1022 FSDKHSTQAKHKESL
+1022 D
-1037 EKYNRNFYLKHYKDF
+1037 
-1052 IDKSEN
+1052 
-1058 KKIFFKYNFGDFLDI
+1058 DI
-1073 KKLEKSLEKYKE
+1073 KK
-1085 SKPQEIKYKE
+1085 
-1095 LKRGYILD
+1095 
-1103 DLLNVDEDVSYAVV
+1103 
-1117 NKDDL
+1117 
-1122 KPSLTRS
+1122 
-1129 LSQFRNKHSNSTISD
+1129 
-1144 IRNSFNEREHFK
+1144 
-1156 ESSNFDGIP
+1156 
-1165 TITKDGLV
+1165 
-1173 IAGNHRTTA
+1173 
-1182 IRDLKGENLARYIKQ
+1182 
-1197 AKRVYGE
+1197 
-1204 DVFKGFDENKAMIV
+1204 
-1218 RILDKND
+1218 
-1225 DDTIIR
+1225 
-1231 LSKLS
+1231 
-1236 NDGRLSDESEKL
+1236 
-1248 QALGAKYKEK
+1248 
-1258 LLKIENSKINTEKEL
+1258 
-1273 MNFLGSR
+1273 
-1280 DILESKRALLD
+1280 
-1291 HLMPNI
+1291 
-1297 NDALLSWERRSGG
+1297 
-1310 DTEFSKILNDNALN
+1310 
-1324 LLHLKQALNKN
+1324 
-1335 KVFKDNGNNFFS
+1335 
-1347 LFKRAIES
+1347 
-1355 INQSNV
+1355 
-1361 YKNNNELYDIIKKY
+1361 
-1375 TEPSLN
+1375 
-1381 FEKEFISSNKDLQA
+1381 
-1395 DILGF
+1395 
-1400 IIKYNDTLTNPS
+1400 
-1412 EAFGNKIKKAIEFIY
+1412 
-1427 DNDSFSLFNNIKLSN
+1427 NIKAKE
-1442 YDVLNQMLNINIT
+1442 V
-1455 NSIKYQ
+1455 
-1461 ELLNKAIDNLSDE
+1461 
-1474 KNIIKKL
+1474 KK
-1481 NENIKNKKS
+1481 KNKKS
-1490 VKQRLDEKIQDDKKA
+1490 VKQSLDEKIQNDKKA
-1505 REDILKRYDN
+1505 SEDILKRYDN
-1515 FLKENKDNKLDFL
+1515 FLKENKDYNFDFL
-1528 DKMNLNTIEYNLT
+1528 DNMNLNTVEYNLT
-1541 RQMIV
+1541 RQMII

-1557 KDIPSDLRGKIEKE
+1557 KDIPSALRGKIEKE

-1583 YTEYYHD
+1583 YAEYYHD

-1683 KKGNKRTFIITA
+1683 KGNKRTFIITA

>member
-92 EDFNNLIDPKRMI
+92 EDFNNLIDPKRMM
-105 SEGLDYL
+105 SEGFDYL
-112 SPRVTSGEEGVRQK
+112 SPRVTSGEEGARQK
-126 IEDATNQISGGLLAR
+126 IEDATNQVSGGLLPR
-141 NFTSLDNEEQ
+141 IFTSPSNEEQ
-151 KEIFQIA
+151 KQIFQIA

-184 KNGKEVEF
+184 KNGKEVDF

-243 SGAVSDLHSQSNN
+243 SGAMADLHSQSNN
-256 TGIEVSHID
+256 TGIEASYMD

-332 KISKTDIPVVGKFT
+332 KITQKDIPMIGKFT

-411 AKRTSAILKNISNS
+411 AKRTSAILKNISNA

-435 EVLLKAAQAYPE
+435 EILLKSAQAYPE

-457 ADKDASISFLNMIK
+457 ADKDASISFLNIIK
-471 GQDEVFKNKTGLN
+471 EQDEVFKNKTGLN
-484 GEFDYKAWQKDNHAY
+484 GEFDYKAWQKDNSSY
-499 ENRINQE
+499 KKRINNE
-506 YGSAISKLDQLNNG
+506 YAQAIKSIDELNNG
-520 NIVLTSEDLAK
+520 SIRLSKEDLAK
-531 LENFKNNNFL
+531 IEEFKNNNFL
-541 EQDVKNNIQS
+541 EQDIKTNIS
-551 YLDEIKGKEV
+551 SFLEDAIDKDL
-561 SAEQIFGLRT
+561 SAEQIFNLRS
-571 AINKQLNTGNK
+571 AINKQLATGNK
-582 TYNTKQAYGIVKEI
+582 TYNTKEAYRLVKDT
-596 LDDALI
+596 LDETMI
-602 RNASN
+602 KNASD
-607 KVLAKEILDNA
+607 KELAKKILEDA
-618 NKNFALKENF
+618 NKNYALKENF
-628 KESYLG
+628 NNSYLG
-634 MMKPQETKEGLT
+634 KIKDQETPEALAQRIANGA
-646 DRLVKG
+646 
-652 LRNINED
+652 RNINED
-659 KNLENA
+659 KDLKRA
-665 FKGMNEQERLAN
+665 FEGMNEAERKAN
-677 ETHVMNSLLEKH
+677 EKHAFNALLAKH
-689 RIEGV
+689 RIEDI
-694 GYDFKSLAKDLED
+694 GYDFKNLAKDMDNVEFVSKDLKYAKEV
-707 VNFSSKKIKDAKDVI
+707 VNVYAKI
-722 NTYALIYNNNRD
+722 YQNNKD

-754 IHGVFDRILI
+754 ISGVFDRILI
-764 SGIFARLHA
+764 SGVFARIHA
-773 LAPFMKSAKEQA
+773 LVPFMKSAKEQA
-785 LRNQILDAIKLAKTN
+785 LRNQILDALKLAKTN

-813 DQEQSRIFK
+813 DKEQSRIFK

-860 PKDNSLRF
+860 PSKAKSDYTAKFNVEKWINNVSGILKDEWVVNLKAMAKKHPEMFKNEADVFKVIKEIKDNPTHFFKNYDDEVALIAKPLKDDKVGNIAIKKDS
-868 IGKNDKEY
+868 GKIIH
-876 TINKDV
+876 INKTKGKDLERLNR
-882 RNEWMKTFNLKNID
+882 RNKAMLTGT
-896 DEYIPNIPKEAKIA
+896 PTPAT
-910 LKDREIKLTKG
+910 TKG
-921 SLLKLIEKDRIKY
+921 STTNVEGDLLQ
-934 IPHIKETLESPQA
+934 HS
-947 ILKDKDDFIFIKNI
+947 FKN
-961 DNQTYFTSIGK
+961 
-972 DYETHLTII
+972 
-981 SNSPKKQ
+981 
-988 NNIRN
+988 
-993 KIKNAEVVYYNN
+993 
-1005 ARALP
+1005 
-1010 TSRASSETNQVS
+1010 
-1022 FSDKHSTQAKHKESL
+1022 STQAKP
-1037 EKYNRNFYLKHYKDF
+1037 
-1052 IDKSEN
+1052 
-1058 KKIFFKYNFGDFLDI
+1058 KKNLMDDI
-1073 KKLEKSLEKYKE
+1073 K
-1085 SKPQEIKYKE
+1085 
-1095 LKRGYILD
+1095 D
-1103 DLLNVDEDVSYAVV
+1103 
-1117 NKDDL
+1117 
-1122 KPSLTRS
+1122 
-1129 LSQFRNKHSNSTISD
+1129 
-1144 IRNSFNEREHFK
+1144 
-1156 ESSNFDGIP
+1156 
-1165 TITKDGLV
+1165 
-1173 IAGNHRTTA
+1173 
-1182 IRDLKGENLARYIKQ
+1182 
-1197 AKRVYGE
+1197 
-1204 DVFKGFDENKAMIV
+1204 
-1218 RILDKND
+1218 
-1225 DDTIIR
+1225 
-1231 LSKLS
+1231 
-1236 NDGRLSDESEKL
+1236 
-1248 QALGAKYKEK
+1248 
-1258 LLKIENSKINTEKEL
+1258 
-1273 MNFLGSR
+1273 
-1280 DILESKRALLD
+1280 
-1291 HLMPNI
+1291 NI
-1297 NDALLSWERRSGG
+1297 
-1310 DTEFSKILNDNALN
+1310 
-1324 LLHLKQALNKN
+1324 KN
-1335 KVFKDNGNNFFS
+1335 KE
-1347 LFKRAIES
+1347 IE
-1355 INQSNV
+1355 
-1361 YKNNNELYDIIKKY
+1361 K
-1375 TEPSLN
+1375 
-1381 FEKEFISSNKDLQA
+1381 
-1395 DILGF
+1395 
-1400 IIKYNDTLTNPS
+1400 
-1412 EAFGNKIKKAIEFIY
+1412 
-1427 DNDSFSLFNNIKLSN
+1427 
-1442 YDVLNQMLNINIT
+1442 
-1455 NSIKYQ
+1455 
-1461 ELLNKAIDNLSDE
+1461 
-1474 KNIIKKL
+1474 
-1481 NENIKNKKS
+1481 KNKKS
-1490 VKQRLDEKIQDDKKA
+1490 VKQRLDEKIQNDKKA
-1505 REDILKRYDN
+1505 SEDILKRYDN
-1515 FLKENKDNKLDFL
+1515 FLKENKDYNFDFL
-1528 DKMNLNTIEYNLT
+1528 DNMNLNTVEYNLT
-1541 RQMIV
+1541 RQMII

-1557 KDIPSDLRGKIEKE
+1557 KDIPSALRGKIEKE

-1583 YTEYYHD
+1583 YAEYYHD

-1683 KKGNKRTFIITA
+1683 KGNKRTFIITA